1 MTPAAK
7 PKPFQ
12 PILTF
17 DVETPEDRLALATV
31 HSIQADLEQSMHTER
46 NKKQTIGISEIGTDC
61 MRCLARKV
69 ALLTPKVELVSW
81 RAHVGTMMHAY
92 LEDYFGDVHRTGDP
106 WEHDPEEQ
114 KTPRDDD
121 PVYWME
127 RKLVIHNFGL
137 FVLEGSCDMF
147 IEGVSFG
154 VVDDWKTKSQAT
166 LAKLSNGKVDSTY
179 YIQANTYAYGWAL
192 LGKKV
197 THTLIY
203 GLPRDGELAE
213 AKPILMRY
221 DEQVVIDRIALIENL
236 IAAAG
241 IAGWRAVIDAQ
252 QQAGHCFDCQ
262 RFDAADSGSF
272 ISDLTGGE

>member
-1 MTPAAK
+1 VSPAAK

-17 DVETPEDRLALATV
+17 DIQTDADRLAVAAV
-31 HSIQADLEQSMHTER
+31 HGIQRDLEQSMHTER
-46 NKKQTIGISEIGTDC
+46 NAKQTIGISEIGTDC

-69 ALLTPKVELVSW
+69 ALLTPKVESVSW

-92 LEDYFGDVHRTGDP
+92 FEDYFGEKYLPDP
-106 WEHDPEEQ
+106 ANGVQQTEFP
-114 KTPRDDD
+114 TDDA
-121 PVYWME
+121 PLYHME
-127 RKLVIHNFGL
+127 RKLVIHDFGQ

-147 IEGVSFG
+147 IEGASFG
-154 VVDDWKTKSQAT
+154 VVNDWKTKSQTA
-166 LAKLSNGKVDSTY
+166 LAKLSNGKVGSTY

-203 GLPRDGELAE
+203 GLPRDGELDE

-221 DEQVVIDRIALIENL
+221 DEQVVIERIALIENL
-236 IAAAG
+236 IAAAE
-241 IAGWRAVIDAQ
+241 IAGWSAVIDAQ

-272 ISDLTGGE
+272 ISNLTGGE